1 MQQKEHHQALRI
13 GWLRAAVLGAN
24 DGIISTASLLMG
36 MAAAHTADKGILVA
50 GIAGL
55 IAGAMSMATGE
66 YVSVSSQADTEKS
79 ALQREK
85 KELEE
90 NLPSEIEELTSIY
103 INRGLEHRLAKEVV
117 QQLMAKDALGTHV
130 RDELGITE
138 IASAQPLQAALFSA
152 GSFTIGA
159 LLPLLTFLIVPR
171 SYLIPAMSVMTIIF
185 LALLGAIA
193 AKIGGANI
201 MLGALRVVVW
211 GAIAMAISAS
221 IGLLLGI
228 VI

>member
-1 MQQKEHHQALRI
+1 MQTKEHHRALRI

-24 DGIISTASLLMG
+24 DGIISTASLLIG
-36 MAAAHTADKGILVA
+36 MAAAYTSDKGILVA

-55 IAGAMSMATGE
+55 IAGAMSMAAGE
-66 YVSVSSQADTEKS
+66 YISVSSQADTERS

-90 NLPSEIEELTSIY
+90 SLPSEIEELTSIY
-103 INRGLEHRLAKEVV
+103 INRGLERHLAEEVAR
-117 QQLMAKDALGTHV
+117 QLMAKDALGTHV

-138 IASAQPLQAALFSA
+138 ISSAQPLQAAIFSA
-152 GSFTIGA
+152 CSFTIGS
-159 LLPLLTFLIVPR
+159 LLPILTFLIIPR
-171 SYLIPAMSVMTIIF
+171 TYLIPTMSIMAIIF

-193 AKIGGANI
+193 AKIGGAKI
-201 MLGALRVVVW
+201 MLGALRVVLW
-211 GAIAMAISAS
+211 GTIAMIISAS